1 MSPVI
6 PTQPK
11 KERPMSD
18 LERRSQ
24 IDIAIENLLRRDPI
38 SRRTFMR
45 RAGRGGLAFGA
56 ALSLPALLAACA
68 PGSSSGAKALE
79 WANWPAY
86 IDIDEEAAPNPTKY
100 PSINTFIEQTGIGV
114 DYKETI
120 QDNADFLGTLR
131 QDLAAGNATGW
142 DVISPGGWV
151 VERMGRLGYLEEID
165 HSKLPNW
172 TANCADYAKG
182 LWFDPDNKYSVWW
195 QGGITGIAY
204 DPELTGREIT
214 TFDDLLDPAFKDRA
228 GGFSDMRDTFGLTLL
243 SLGVHPEDATIADV
257 TKAQK
262 KLLDA
267 NDRQQFRGYYGNEY
281 YDSLANGDLA
291 ISIAWSG
298 DVSQMQLY
306 DNPKVKFVIPDGGG
320 MRWNDNLAI
329 PKKAAQIDNA
339 HKLLNY
345 WYDPAAATTLSE
357 YIGYFTPVK
366 GVSERITADAEAL
379 RSPGPSASPDPTT
392 ADLYDTLAPTV
403 VPTADQL
410 AGTFPDK
417 QLDEAEEGQW
427 NDLFL
432 KVLGG

>member
-1 MSPVI
+1 
-6 PTQPK
+6 
-11 KERPMSD
+11 MSD
-18 LERRSQ
+18 LESRSQ
-24 IDIAIENLLRRDPI
+24 IDIAIERMLRRDPI

-56 ALSLPALLAACA
+56 ALSLPSLLAACA

-86 IDIDEEAAPNPTKY
+86 IDIDEEAAPDPTKY
-100 PSINTFIEQTGIGV
+100 PSINSFIKQTGV
-114 DYKETI
+114 DIHYVEAI

-131 QDLAAGNATGW
+131 PDLSAGNPTGW

-151 VERMGRLGYLEEID
+151 VERMARLGYLEELD
-165 HSKLPNW
+165 HTKLPLW

-204 DPELTGREIT
+204 DPELTGREIK
-214 TFDDLLDPAFKDRA
+214 TFDDLLDPAFKGRSGA
-228 GGFSDMRDTFGLTLL
+228 FSDMRDMFGLTLL
-243 SLGVHPEDATIADV
+243 SLGVQPANATVADV
-257 TKAQK
+257 TRAQQ
-262 KLLDA
+262 KLLEA
-267 NDRQQFRGYYGNEY
+267 NGREQFRGYYDNTY
-281 YDSLANGDLA
+281 YDALAAGDLA
-291 ISIAWSG
+291 VCVAWSG

-329 PKKAAQIDNA
+329 PKGTTRIEDA

-366 GVSERITADAEAL
+366 GVSDRITADAETA
-379 RSPGPSASPDPTT
+379 RAGGDGASPDPTT

-403 VPTADQL
+403 VPTAAQL
-410 AGTFPDK
+410 AGTYPDK
-417 QLDEAEEGQW
+417 QLDEVEEAAW

-432 KVLGG
+432 AVRR

>member
-1 MSPVI
+1 
-6 PTQPK
+6 
-11 KERPMSD
+11 MSD
-18 LERRSQ
+18 LESRSQ
-24 IDIAIENLLRRDPI
+24 IEIAIENLLRRDPI
-38 SRRTFMR
+38 SRRAFMR

-56 ALSLPALLAACA
+56 ALSLPAILAACA
-68 PGSSSGAKALE
+68 SPGASSGGKALE

-86 IDIDEEAAPNPTKY
+86 IDIDETITPDPTKY
-100 PSINTFIEQTGIGV
+100 PSINAFIKQTGVQV
-114 DYKETI
+114 DYKEVI
-120 QDNADFLGTLR
+120 QDNADFLGQIR
-131 QDLAAGNATGW
+131 QDLAASQPTGW

-182 LWFDPDNKYSVWW
+182 LWFDPGNKYSVWW
-195 QGGITGIAY
+195 QGGITGIGY
-204 DPELTGREIT
+204 DPNLTGREIT
-214 TFDDLLDPAFKDRA
+214 TFDDLLDPAFKGRA
-228 GGFSDMRDTFGLTLL
+228 GGFSDMRDMFGLCLL
-243 SLGVHPEDATIADV
+243 SLGVHPADATIADV

-267 NDRQQFRGYYGNEY
+267 NARQQFRGYYGNEY
-281 YDSLANGDLA
+281 YDQLSAGNLA
-291 ISIAWSG
+291 ISVAWSG
-298 DVSQMQLY
+298 DISQMQLY

-329 PKKAAQIDNA
+329 PKKAAQVENA

-345 WYDPAAATTLSE
+345 WYDPVPATTLSE

-366 GVSERITADAEAL
+366 GVSERIKADAVAL
-379 RSPGPSASPDPTT
+379 RAGSPEASPDPTT

-410 AGTFPDK
+410 AGTYPDK
-417 QLDEAEEGQW
+417 QLDEAEEAQW